1 MICRAV
7 ESACARESEIVDRAL
22 AGRGAATLDE
32 DLRRHVDGCQACAE
46 LLKVIEML
54 REDHADAGTDVSVPA
69 AGQVWWRAAVR
80 ARLEAA
86 QAATKPLMWAQ
97 GMTGATLAGVTC
109 AVLIL
114 TWPTLRRVVAAGW
127 TRSTDLWDASTVQ
140 LFSSMLTAVER
151 SLPLALVV
159 IVAVV
164 VMPLL
169 VLYFALAGDD

>member
-1 MICRAV
+1 MIRRAV
-7 ESACARESEIVDRAL
+7 EGSCARESEVVERAL
-22 AGRGAATLDE
+22 AGRGAVLDE
-32 DLRRHVDGCQACAE
+32 GLRRHVDDCRTCGE

-54 REDHADAGTDVSVPA
+54 HQDHAAAARDVSVPA

-86 QAATKPLMWAQ
+86 QAAARPLTWAQ

-109 AVLIL
+109 AVLML
-114 TWPTLRRVVAAGW
+114 TWPALRRLVALSW
-127 TRSTDLWDASTVQ
+127 TRSTELWDASTVQ
-140 LFSSMLTAVER
+140 LFPSMLAVVER

-159 IVAVV
+159 IAAVV